1 MKPQVFTSA
10 EVHEAVA
17 KALTQGKSGATLV
30 PKDQHLGYGII
41 LTHFKDRQP
50 KPELHEAADDVYY
63 IIDGTGTLALGGEIA
78 DRSEKSP
85 GEWTGRTIEGAE
97 VVAVS
102 AGDVVSIPRGT
113 PHMMGCPGGE
123 LRYFVVKVW

>member
-1 MKPQVFTSA
+1 MHARVWRSTD
-10 EVHEAVA
+10 VREAVEDA
-17 KALTQGKSGATLV
+17 HARGKSGATLV
-30 PKDQHLGYGII
+30 AREEQLGYGII

-63 IIDGTGTLALGGEIA
+63 IIEGAGTLHLGGTIS

-97 VVAVS
+97 VIEVS
-102 AGDVVSIPRGT
+102 AGDAVSIPRGT